1 MLTYFVI
8 LSGQTHD
15 CILNKIQPMKQLKVT
30 DPQIYNLIKEEG
42 KRQKDVLEMIASENY
57 ASSSII
63 QALGSV
69 LTNKYSEGFPGKR
82 YYQGNAV
89 IDEIESLAQERAQ
102 KLFGV
107 PYVNV
112 QALSGAPANSA
123 VYLALLEN
131 GEKLMGLALTSGGH
145 ITHGHKLGLSGRL
158 FTFAHYTL
166 GKDGTLDYD
175 QIEKEVMKEKP
186 KLLICG
192 FTAYPRKIDFK
203 RFAKIA
209 DKAGCY
215 LMADISHI
223 TGLVVAGAHESPV
236 PYAHI
241 ITTTTHKTLRG
252 PRGALIMVT
261 EKGLK
266 KNPDLPK
273 NIETAIIPGLQGGP
287 HDNQTAGI
295 AVALR
300 EASTA
305 KFKKYGEQIVL
316 NAKALSEALIKHG
329 FDLVSGG
336 TDNHLILIDLRNKKV
351 NGRVAAIALEKANIV
366 LNYNGVPGDNMPP
379 LYSSGIRLGTP
390 AITTRGLKEKDM
402 KKVAKWY
409 NDAIDQV
416 SGMELPVD
424 DKIKRSEL
432 MKKYRSEIEKNKKL
446 VAIGKEVK
454 SFISK
459 YPLP

>member
-1 MLTYFVI
+1 MNY
-8 LSGQTHD
+8 
-15 CILNKIQPMKQLKVT
+15 LKKT
-30 DPQIYNLIKEEG
+30 DPQIYTLIKQEE
-42 KRQKDVLEMIASENY
+42 KRQRDALEMIPSENY
-57 ASSSII
+57 TSRAVME
-63 QALGSV
+63 ALGSV
-69 LTNKYSEGFPGKR
+69 LTNKYSEGFPGRR

-89 IDEIESLAQERAQ
+89 IDSVEMLCQERAK

-112 QALSGAPANSA
+112 QALSGSPANSA
-123 VYLALLEN
+123 VYLAVLEN
-131 GEKLMGLALTSGGH
+131 GEKLMGLSLAYGGH

-166 GKDGTLDYD
+166 DEKTEMLDYD
-175 QIEKEVMKEKP
+175 EIERQVRKEKP

-203 RFAKIA
+203 HFAQIA
-209 DKAGCY
+209 ETVDAY

-223 TGLVVAGAHESPV
+223 TGLIIAGVHPSPV
-236 PYAHI
+236 EYAHI

-273 NIETAIIPGLQGGP
+273 RIETAIIPGLQGGP
-287 HDNQTAGI
+287 HDNQTAAI
-295 AVALR
+295 AVALK

-305 KFKKYGEQIVL
+305 AFKKYGEQIVK
-316 NAKALSEALIKHG
+316 NAKALAMELLNYD

-351 NGRVAAIALEKANIV
+351 NGRVAAIALEAAGIV
-366 LNYNGVPGDNMPP
+366 LNYNGVPEDTMPP
-379 LYSSGIRLGTP
+379 LYASGIRLGTP
-390 AITTRGLKEKDM
+390 AITTRGMKEGEMKMIAKWINTAIEEVKGWDLPRDDKEKRGALM
-402 KKVAKWY
+402 KEYRARIAANKEL
-409 NDAIDQV
+409 DAIA
-416 SGMELPVD
+416 
-424 DKIKRSEL
+424 
-432 MKKYRSEIEKNKKL
+432 SEIKL
-446 VAIGKEVK
+446 FCAKFPV
-454 SFISK
+454 
-459 YPLP
+459 P